1 LVGRPIAF
9 EQALGH
15 HPQKA
20 ARMLAV
26 YAFVVDDDFD
36 MRRAWYSPGHSEE
49 RLVVSQVTANPE
61 GHISAPDKAHTTSRL
76 IEPSSAKQ
84 SLTQINETGGDA

>member
-9 EQALGH
+9 EETLGH

-20 ARMLAV
+20 TRMLAA

-36 MRRAWYSPGHSEE
+36 MRRARYSAGHSEE
-49 RLVVSQVTANPE
+49 RLLVSQVTGDPE
-61 GHISAPDKAHTTSRL
+61 SHISAPNKVRTHRG
-76 IEPSSAKQ
+76 
-84 SLTQINETGGDA
+84 SLNPPRW